1 MSQNAIWV
9 AKIWKIDMNTG
20 STTEVASSQGKDIRL
35 DSWNEIEFEE
45 PYHINGDET
54 LLIGYEFYGA
64 GNAMGIDQGPCKTGR
79 GDWANFGQGWITLQS
94 AVSNFNYN
102 NLIHVY
108 MENTGEPSANGPRVV
123 PAGKTQPVLSGVRA
137 DVTMSELSVGKGQ
150 SEPTIRSSYQALKV
164 STQRDI
170 CSTASMS
177 RTRRMNPDGH
187 NSTPLL
193 FPRLSSPTST
203 GRMWPR
209 VRTAGRSR
217 RSTPP
222 AIPNLNSVSNPITRM
237 VR

>member
-1 MSQNAIWV
+1 M
-9 AKIWKIDMNTG
+9 
-20 STTEVASSQGKDIRL
+20 
-35 DSWNEIEFEE
+35 
-45 PYHINGDET
+45 
-54 LLIGYEFYGA
+54 
-64 GNAMGIDQGPCKTGR
+64 
-79 GDWANFGQGWITLQS
+79 
-94 AVSNFNYN
+94 
-102 NLIHVY
+102 
-108 MENTGEPSANGPRVV
+108 

-137 DVTMSELSVGKGQ
+137 DVTIVGIKRRQGSQ
-150 SEPTIRSSYQALKV
+150 SRPSAARIRLKV

-222 AIPNLNSVSNPITRM
+222 AIPNLNSVLESYNEDGSVSDVESIAPDGN
-237 VR
+237 VRVELISRDRLLCGGSGRCNGECV